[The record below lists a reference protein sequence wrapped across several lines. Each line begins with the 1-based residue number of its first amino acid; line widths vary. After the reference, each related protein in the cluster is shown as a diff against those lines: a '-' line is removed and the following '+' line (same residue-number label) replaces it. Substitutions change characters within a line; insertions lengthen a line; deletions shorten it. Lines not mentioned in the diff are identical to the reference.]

1 MKRFFFPIL
10 FLFITCNS
18 EPENVDIL
26 ITGGIIH
33 DGTGNKGYLGNVA
46 IKNDT
51 IFYVGK
57 NQNFIA
63 KDTIEASD
71 KIISPGF
78 VNMLSWGYYTLMQD
92 GRSLSDLKQGV
103 TLEVFG
109 EGTSPGPRGSIENN
123 NFVGFG
129 EAMEDLEISG
139 VSTNIASFLGAAT
152 VRIQEIGFANR
163 KATQD
168 EIDSMKNIVRI
179 AMEEGAMG
187 IGSSLIY
194 APGDYADTDELVE
207 LSSIASSYGGSYISH
222 MRNEDS
228 RVLEAVDEL
237 LEIAERANIPSQIYH
252 LKASR
257 RPNWHLL
264 DSVIKKVENARES
277 GLKITADMYTYPASS
292 TGLTGVIPT
301 WVQEGGRQAWINR
314 MKRPDIR
321 ERLFKDI
328 RKELSEQPPEDIL
341 MVGFN
346 KQSMSKKYRGMTI
359 AEAAQLRGETPEE
372 TIVNLIIEDERD
384 IRELLHYNL
393 QNFGFVVNLANN
405 GESGLQLAR
414 KNKHDLILL
423 DLMLPG
429 MHGLEVCRIIKSDN
443 KLNSIPVIMLTA
455 LGQEENIVKGLES
468 GADDYITKPFSFK
481 ILHAR
486 IKSVIRRGKLE
497 HVNKKEEIKTFD
509 IKINFI
515 KREVF
520 VKNKSVKNLTF
531 TEFEILKLLASHPGW
546 VFTRYQIINKIRGEN
561 HPVTDR
567 SIDFQIVGLRK
578 KLGEA
583 GSDIQTIRGVGYRFK
598 NNES

>member
-1 MKRFFFPIL
+1 MKK
-10 FLFITCNS
+10 FLFAIIFLALSCTN
-18 EPENVDIL
+18 NTYDVDVL
-26 ITGGIIH
+26 ITGGTIH
-33 DGTGNKGYLGNVA
+33 DGSGKKGFVGNIAV
-46 IKNDT
+46 KNDT

-57 NQNFIA
+57 KQNFIA
-63 KDTIEASD
+63 KDTIDASN

-78 VNMLSWGYYTLMQD
+78 VNMLSWGYNTLMQD

-129 EAMEDLEISG
+129 EAMEELEKSG
-139 VSTNIASFLGAAT
+139 VSTNIASYLGAAT

-163 KATQD
+163 KATSD
-168 EIDSMKNIVRI
+168 EMDSMKNIVRI

-207 LSSIASSYGGSYISH
+207 LSKIASSYGGSYISH

-257 RPNWHLL
+257 KPNWHLL
-264 DSVIKKVENARES
+264 DSVIKKVEKARES

-346 KQSMSKKYRGMTI
+346 KQSMSNKYRGMTI
-359 AEAAQLRGETPEE
+359 AEAAELRGETPEE
-372 TIVNLIIEDERD
+372 AIVNLIIEDGSRIQCIYFSMSED
-384 IRELLHYNL
+384 N
-393 QNFGFVVNLANN
+393 V
-405 GESGLQLAR
+405 R
-414 KNKHDLILL
+414 KKI
-423 DLMLPG
+423 MLPWVSFDSDAG
-429 MHGLEVCRIIKSDN
+429 SYSDISKDFITHPRAFGSFARVLGKYVREDKVITLEEAIRKMTS
-443 KLNSIPVIMLTA
+443 LTA
-455 LGQEENIVKGLES
+455 ETFNI
-468 GADDYITKPFSFK
+468 
-481 ILHAR
+481 HN
-486 IKSVIRRGKLE
+486 RGKLKE
-497 HVNKKEEIKTFD
+497 GYFADIAIFNSDTIIDNATFENPHQYASGVAHVIVN
-509 IKINFI
+509 
-515 KREVF
+515 
-520 VKNKSVKNLTF
+520 
-531 TEFEILKLLASHPGW
+531 G
-546 VFTRYQIINKIRGEN
+546 
-561 HPVTDR
+561 
-567 SIDFQIVGLRK
+567 QIVVEDGVHNGNRPGRVLR
-578 KLGEA
+578 GP
-583 GSDIQTIRGVGYRFK
+583 GF
-598 NNES
+598 N